1 MLCSR
6 CMRSSTT
13 CCPHSRPLNFG
24 IPKTT
29 PDEKLEFVEHV
40 LGVLIES
47 RFGPG
52 HGYTTLGETPVTTG
66 DSQLF
71 ANVRLLTEAE
81 IEAHLEFGGVHQIPF
96 YTRENHLRKRV
107 VLRDGQFLV
116 ISGNERSP
124 ETYAIVCSAL
134 KPPAHAG
141 GSPSRG
147 SPTFLGRALFF
158 LSSTATSIKAWGA
171 LSRTNGNPTSGTQ

>member
-1 MLCSR
+1 
-6 CMRSSTT
+6 MRSSTT
-13 CCPHSRPLNFG
+13 CCPHLRPQNFG

-52 HGYTTLGETPVTTG
+52 HSYTTLGEIPVTMG
-66 DSQLF
+66 HSQLF
-71 ANVRLLTEAE
+71 ANVRLPTEAE
-81 IEAHLEFGGVHQIPF
+81 IEAHLEFGGARHRPF
-96 YTRENHLRKRV
+96 SGAFLRELPLASANGLGLQNILGFSPLV
-107 VLRDGQFLV
+107 VWAKARQVLDALNRW
-116 ISGNERSP
+116 
-124 ETYAIVCSAL
+124 L

-147 SPTFLGRALFF
+147 SPTFPDTLPLC
-158 LSSTATSIKAWGA
+158 LSFANFAA
-171 LSRTNGNPTSGTQ
+171 FA